1 MYILSIHPDVYTQTG
16 THRLA
21 VWNQQVKIR
30 REMSYFSQDNM
41 TESETVGLLP
51 LFWKGS
57 KNQESLPGNQDLAVL
72 FSEGA
77 SCAG

>member
-1 MYILSIHPDVYTQTG
+1 
-16 THRLA
+16 
-21 VWNQQVKIR
+21 
-30 REMSYFSQDNM
+30 MSYFRVEDNM

-51 LFWKGS
+51 LFWKGP

-72 FSEGA
+72 LSEGA